1 MNLKKLYYAAGA
13 GLSVMA
19 GSIPF
24 IAQAQPGR
32 NPFDP
37 SGTAAQNVGKIGTQ
51 IGQTG
56 DQSTR
61 LPIIIGNIIN
71 VVLGFMGIVL
81 LFYLLYGGFLWMT
94 SGGDSKGVDA
104 AKTMIRN
111 AIIGLVIIV
120 SSYAISSFV
129 LAQLLIVTS

>member
-13 GLSVMA
+13 GMSVMA

-32 NPFDP
+32 NPFEKA
-37 SGTAAQNVGKIGTQ
+37 GTDLNTVGSTAGIGAATP
-51 IGQTG
+51 
-56 DQSTR
+56 
-61 LPIIIGNIIN
+61 LPQIIGNIIN

-129 LAQLLIVTS
+129 LQQLLTVTS

>member
-13 GLSVMA
+13 GVSVMA
-19 GSIPF
+19 GSLPL

-32 NPFDP
+32 NPFAP
-37 SGTAAQNVGKIGTQ
+37 GGSVQTNVGQVGTQ
-51 IGQTG
+51 AGIGAATP
-56 DQSTR
+56 
-61 LPIIIGNIIN
+61 LPVIIGNIIN
-71 VVLGFMGIVL
+71 VVLGFLGIVL

-94 SGGDSKGVDA
+94 SGGDAKGVDA

-120 SSYAISSFV
+120 SSYAISNFV
-129 LAQLLIVTS
+129 LSQLLVVTGG

>member
-1 MNLKKLYYAAGA
+1 M
-13 GLSVMA
+13 SVMA

-24 IAQAQPGR
+24 IAHAQPGR
-32 NPFDP
+32 NPFLPGGAADTAVKQVGTSAGIN
-37 SGTAAQNVGKIGTQ
+37 SGSVT
-51 IGQTG
+51 
-56 DQSTR
+56 
-61 LPIIIGNIIN
+61 LPQIIGNIIN

-81 LFYLLYGGFLWMT
+81 LFYLLYGGFKWMT
-94 SGGDSKGVDA
+94 SGGKTEGVEE

-129 LAQLLIVTS
+129 LGQLLVVTGG

>member
-1 MNLKKLYYAAGA
+1 MNLKKLYYATGA

-19 GSIPF
+19 GSLPL
-24 IAQAQPGR
+24 AVKAVTS
-32 NPFDP
+32 PFDP
-37 SGTAAQNVGKIGTQ
+37 TSGAASANVKSAGEAAGIATVKSLPQIIGT
-51 IGQTG
+51 
-56 DQSTR
+56 
-61 LPIIIGNIIN
+61 IIN

-81 LFYLLYGGFLWMT
+81 LFYLIYGGFLWMT

-104 AKTMIRN
+104 AKKMIQN

-129 LAQLLIVTS
+129 LGQLMSITQ